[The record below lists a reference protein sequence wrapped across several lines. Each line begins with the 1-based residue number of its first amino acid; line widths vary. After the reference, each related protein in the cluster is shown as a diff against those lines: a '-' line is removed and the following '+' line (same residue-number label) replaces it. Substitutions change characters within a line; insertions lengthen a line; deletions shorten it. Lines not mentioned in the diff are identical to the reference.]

1 MHFSQAPSG
10 APDCR
15 VLPSHTAGSPAASAH
30 LLPLSFGTEINGP
43 VNLLFQ
49 SLQGVALGDDSRR
62 STSSITLRNLGSR
75 EAGASFRGSP
85 RSGSNSE
92 CLGTPASVRECSN
105 RSAVDVDALEPAIGK
120 ETDGPAVRRGLRT
133 AAAVRSTPTHHAGK
147 RAQRF
152 NASTSDHAFWLW
164 RISCGVWCRVT
175 DVASRKPLVDAG
187 IVRIRASAV
196 SRRAEPA
203 ADGRQDWPAQVAGI
217 FERSSTGNTLC
228 TRPLRPS
235 ATSKAATR
243 GESRHHV

>member
-1 MHFSQAPSG
+1 MILAAVPAPSRCETWG
-10 APDCR
+10 VAKLAHRFEEARDRRTR
-15 VLPSHTAGSPAASAH
+15 VRLQSTIV
-30 LLPLSFGTEINGP
+30 SFG
-43 VNLLFQ
+43 
-49 SLQGVALGDDSRR
+49 D
-62 STSSITLRNLGSR
+62 
-75 EAGASFRGSP
+75 AGQA
-85 RSGSNSE
+85 
-92 CLGTPASVRECSN
+92 C
-105 RSAVDVDALEPAIGK
+105 
-120 ETDGPAVRRGLRT
+120 RT